1 MAGLI
6 AADASALIAYLD
18 PDDADHAAAI
28 QGLVDVDR
36 FIVHPVTLT
45 EVLVHPV
52 RQGTE
57 VDVVNILAS
66 IDMVASD
73 MAIEPMA
80 LARLRADSGLKLP
93 DCLVLATAIWHHVG
107 VLTFDDQLRAAAED
121 IAKGPR

>member
-6 AADASALIAYLD
+6 VADASVLIAYLD
-18 PDDADHAAAI
+18 PNDVHHAAAI

-36 FIVHPVTLT
+36 FVVHPVTLA

-57 VDVVNILAS
+57 VAVVNILAS
-66 IDMVASD
+66 IGLVASD
-73 MAIEPMA
+73 MAIEPLA
-80 LARLRADSGLKLP
+80 LARLRVDSGLKLP

-107 VLTFDDQLRAAAED
+107 ILTFDDQLRTAADDLA
-121 IAKGPR
+121 G